1 MSDVEILGRPKY
13 PSIKN
18 RLNEKLGQTNKKSQS
33 EGKGSS
39 CDPELVYTRDDPEI
53 NQIYYADY

>member
-13 PSIKN
+13 RSIKY
-18 RLNEKLGQTNKKSQS
+18 RLNENSGQTKKKSQS
-33 EGKGSS
+33 ESKGSS

>member
-13 PSIKN
+13 RSIKE
-18 RLNEKLGQTNKKSQS
+18 RLIENFSQKNKKSQS

-39 CDPELVYTRDDPEI
+39 CDPELVYQRDVSEKKHQ
-53 NQIYYADY
+53 NYEDY

>member
-13 PSIKN
+13 PSIKD
-18 RLNEKLGQTNKKSQS
+18 RLNENLGQTNKKLQS
-33 EGKGSS
+33 EGKRSS
-39 CDPELVYTRDDPEI
+39 CDPDLVYTRDDPEI